1 MFTTTRI
8 ASALSPAIRFEVK
21 WFYRKL
27 LRRARALPEAGAA
40 AHYEEH
46 FKAHWLAHEDETDE
60 TRIRE
65 ILERAEQDAD
75 WIENKYAPQ
84 K

>member
-1 MFTTTRI
+1 MFATRI
-8 ASALSPAIRFEVK
+8 ASTLSPALRVEVK
-21 WFYRKL
+21 WFYRKI
-27 LRRARALPEAGAA
+27 LRLARGLPEAGAA

-65 ILERAEQDAD
+65 IMARAEEDAA
-75 WIENKYAPQ
+75 WIVDKYSA